1 MSGFGISILRLTM
14 LGWRAAS
21 RSLFQLCESLLRT
34 FDPARLR
41 SFIKFACLGKIAG
54 DSACAPRLQHAG
66 IVSLGQHK
74 GSSRAAAL
82 KSVFKQGSSAADVGL
97 LEQGVCSTTNCGA
110 PACHPG
116 SRSEGSPNSKEANSR
131 FSRSLK
137 NRTEL
142 PPYTMRA

>member
-14 LGWRAAS
+14 LGWRAAG
-21 RSLFQLCESLLRT
+21 RSLFQLCDSLLRT

-41 SFIKFACLGKIAG
+41 PFIKFACLGKIAG

-74 GSSRAAAL
+74 GSSCAAML

-97 LEQGVCSTTNCGA
+97 LKQGVCSGKQ
-110 PACHPG
+110 PRFVHGGVG
-116 SRSEGSPNSKEANSR
+116 SGVCRRGSLGHYCD
-131 FSRSLK
+131 FWIQ
-137 NRTEL
+137 L
-142 PPYTMRA
+142 PHGFASS